1 MKKYK
6 HIFFDLDRTLWDFE
20 LNSENAIKSLF
31 DQHDLYGKLKIEF
44 PIFIA
49 SYKEKN
55 HALWADYRIGNI
67 TKDELRLQRYYQ
79 TFLAFGFDDE
89 VMALRFNDD
98 YVAICSQQT
107 GLISGATDLL
117 NYLSPTYNLHIIT
130 NGFIEAQQPKLDN
143 SGLSKYFDQVIISD
157 GFGYRKPDKR
167 IFHHAMKK
175 ANALSKNSLMIG
187 DDYGPD
193 ILGAKGVGMDQ
204 AYFCHP
210 KEHKEAT
217 YVINSLSELK
227 QIL

>member
-1 MKKYK
+1 MNKYK

-20 LNSENAIKSLF
+20 LNSENAIKTLF
-31 DQHDLYGKLKIEF
+31 DQYDLYKSLKIEF
-44 PIFIA
+44 PVFIA
-49 SYKEKN
+49 TYKEKN
-55 HALWADYRIGNI
+55 HALWTDYRIGNI

-79 TFLAFGFDDE
+79 TFLSFGLNDE
-89 VMALRFNDD
+89 AMALRFNDD
-98 YVAICSQQT
+98 YVASSTKQT
-107 GLISGATDLL
+107 GLVSGATDLL
-117 NYLSPTYNLHIIT
+117 NYLSPNYNLHIIT

-167 IFHHAMKK
+167 IFHHAMKRAK
-175 ANALSKNSLMIG
+175 ALSKNSLMVG

-210 KEHKEAT
+210 KEQKEAT
-217 YVINSLSELK
+217 YIINSLSELK